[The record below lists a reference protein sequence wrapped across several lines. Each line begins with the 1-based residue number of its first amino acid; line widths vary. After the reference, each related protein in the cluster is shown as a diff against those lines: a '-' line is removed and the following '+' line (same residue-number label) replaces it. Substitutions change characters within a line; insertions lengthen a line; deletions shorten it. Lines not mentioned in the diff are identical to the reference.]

1 MAIVKDPGFSSAS
14 VTPALAAAKTAYA
27 AAVAAVKAVALT
39 ATPKERAALVA
50 TQKAAQ
56 KVRDTAQ
63 DQFDKAKDWEDQQL
77 GEATAAASK
86 AAFTAAGDLVKR
98 RNELDAAR
106 VNLKSAKAA
115 FDSDS
120 TNDTKLLAFQSADAK
135 LIAADK
141 AYVAAGGTSTLV
153 VDTPVATPVVADP
166 TAATTQ
172 LPPTRQQRGE
182 PAQPTTT
189 PATVLKFGDPGYVLK
204 PGDPG
209 YVAPVPV
216 VSTTGDKKVAP
227 AKVAFGAEYEQR
239 VKTQYPQYAW
249 MLTDLDRTKYSDLF
263 QLLDEATRN
272 PLVPMPDELF
282 DRKFV
287 ATSWATELAAGSLGR
302 DVVKT
307 VGNLSWGSG
316 QLGKFLT
323 QAGRFGWTGDNLGFE
338 AYKAIFSKKAD
349 GTFENPNAIGEVKA
363 STPFQQLKRIGT
375 DYLSPLDDEQV
386 AASLSGGDTYD
397 DTLRKTRE
405 LAKVQYPHLAAAIDA
420 GVTLANI
427 SFGYKR
433 QAAEILELD
442 PNTIDMS
449 SAKYNMALKS
459 GEGGKERMMGT
470 GEWAAML
477 KSDASF
483 GYQFTKQANKD
494 ALDLGT
500 TIARAFGKVN

>member
-1 MAIVKDPGFSSAS
+1 MSDEYYDQKIPYPEYANIDANSAN
-14 VTPALAAAKTAYA
+14 A
-27 AAVAAVKAVALT
+27 
-39 ATPKERAALVA
+39 EIAALE
-50 TQKAAQ
+50 
-56 KVRDTAQ
+56 
-63 DQFDKAKDWEDQQL
+63 AK
-77 GEATAAASK
+77 
-86 AAFTAAGDLVKR
+86 
-98 RNELDAAR
+98 RNGLTLR
-106 VNLKSAKAA
+106 PGLSAE
-115 FDSDS
+115 
-120 TNDTKLLAFQSADAK
+120 SAET
-135 LIAADK
+135 K
-141 AYVAAGGTSTLV
+141 AYKATIASIINRQVWLRFRAEVARRETVSTGARPVSKTSTISTALPTSLAPIT
-153 VDTPVATPVVADP
+153 TP
-166 TAATTQ
+166 Q

-189 PATVLKFGDPGYVLK
+189 RTASGAVTDTPI
-204 PGDPG
+204 
-209 YVAPVPV
+209 VASVPV
-216 VSTTGDKKVAP
+216 TDTATGAGDGVITTGAADGTGSTGSTGATGATGVSGAGTTGSTAAKPKVGKKGAP

-483 GYQFTKQANKD
+483 GYQFTKTANKD

-500 TIARAFGKVN
+500 TIARAFGKVQ